1 MKKLIIALFV
11 SFLLI
16 NNVVYWAQCDQTF
29 PSKKLRYGYIYTF
42 HDDFHNSWTAP
53 LKIKWLDVEFTQ
65 KSNYWVIPKFGY
77 TDWIKGKKWI
87 MNPWESGKVAISN
100 EYSITRHP
108 VKREDDNIYIR
119 YVAKYID
126 LINGKES
133 WPIKEHTECQPY
145 SISWCWDGILDR
157 DYGETCDPMDPTK
170 TGWWSGWCSIDE
182 CKPVDTPKPKECKVL
197 TADPKSGNFPLKT
210 NFNCEWVNTS
220 TYKID
225 IKDSTG
231 KVINTINSKS
241 GSYEFT
247 TAGNYT
253 ATCYADG
260 LTAASCEQK
269 IDVTTTPNKECKVL
283 NANPTSGNFPLKT
296 EFSCEWVNTSNYKIE
311 IKDSTGKVINTINN
325 RTGSYEFTTA
335 GNYTAT
341 CYADGL
347 TSASCEQKIVPGNP
361 PAKECKVLN
370 MDPKN
375 HNNSLP
381 FEPNFSCEWTNT
393 SNYRIEIKDS
403 TGKILETINNRTGK
417 YKFDK
422 YWNYTATC
430 YADNLTSS
438 GCEQKININ
447 PGGSPNGSCDYLN
460 ENHTER
466 NDWYDFSFEC
476 RWSSSDYRLEIR
488 DLATRNTITTL
499 HSSNWRWD
507 YRIPK
512 DWRSY
517 EFKCYSWNASN
528 NKCERTFTPWRG
540 PNSNPGGGWSRENP
554 RCWDWIVQAWEVC
567 ERYDRNWRL
576 VDAKCSDDCRLKD
589 DYCGDWIV
597 QRPNSKWQME
607 ICDLWSRNGQPD
619 SWCTADCKVRD
630 LTIPWEKYF
639 KFGPQSINVIGSKM
653 NPYTTYGDMPSLTNM
668 NAKDEIYV
676 YEICVTNKS
685 NKFKSWNSIQVWKDW
700 SICQIVDKVLK
711 PWETVSMTKEV
722 LDVVAMNLPKWT
734 NQEDNVIVTTIK
746 TDRGDQTIKFRDS
759 AFFSSWNKFK
769 ARVSRSSIST
779 TWGWVSY
786 VSDNKAKNISNVAKV
801 TSREQG
807 DVNRVKADNNNNFV
821 WLAITEFLSS
831 YATKTLGE
839 DVVKKDTYDNRL
851 INYDPNIKNTWE
863 KITALSEF
871 KKYNWITWAYIIRGK
886 WLEINSLN
894 KEEFQKIK
902 EPTTYI
908 IEWGDL
914 TIKENIEKIPYNI
927 AFVVKW
933 WNILIWDKVNQ
944 INWTYIAI
952 PNGREWGYINW
963 IGDSTSVQLVIN
975 GSLYGDISD
984 LTAKRTYM
992 KVNKDWQLDVW
1003 TVVSYGSSVFRKPAP
1018 LTSTFIE
1025 EYVKAT
1031 KVAR

>member
-1 MKKLIIALFV
+1 
-11 SFLLI
+11 
-16 NNVVYWAQCDQTF
+16 
-29 PSKKLRYGYIYTF
+29 
-42 HDDFHNSWTAP
+42 
-53 LKIKWLDVEFTQ
+53 
-65 KSNYWVIPKFGY
+65 
-77 TDWIKGKKWI
+77 
-87 MNPWESGKVAISN
+87 
-100 EYSITRHP
+100 
-108 VKREDDNIYIR
+108 
-119 YVAKYID
+119 
-126 LINGKES
+126 
-133 WPIKEHTECQPY
+133 
-145 SISWCWDGILDR
+145 
-157 DYGETCDPMDPTK
+157 
-170 TGWWSGWCSIDE
+170 
-182 CKPVDTPKPKECKVL
+182 
-197 TADPKSGNFPLKT
+197 
-210 NFNCEWVNTS
+210 
-220 TYKID
+220 
-225 IKDSTG
+225 
-231 KVINTINSKS
+231 
-241 GSYEFT
+241 
-247 TAGNYT
+247 
-253 ATCYADG
+253 
-260 LTAASCEQK
+260 
-269 IDVTTTPNKECKVL
+269 
-283 NANPTSGNFPLKT
+283 
-296 EFSCEWVNTSNYKIE
+296 
-311 IKDSTGKVINTINN
+311 
-325 RTGSYEFTTA
+325 
-335 GNYTAT
+335 
-341 CYADGL
+341 
-347 TSASCEQKIVPGNP
+347 
-361 PAKECKVLN
+361 

-381 FEPNFSCEWTNT
+381 FEPNFSCEWINT

-438 GCEQKININ
+438 GCEQKIDIN
-447 PGGSPNGSCDYLN
+447 PGWSPNGSCDYLN

-476 RWSSSDYRLEIR
+476 RWSSSNYRLEI
-488 DLATRNTITTL
+488 DNFANWDHITTL
-499 HSSNWRWD
+499 YSNWSTWRWN

-517 EFKCYSWNASN
+517 KFKCFSWNASN
-528 NKCERTFTPWRG
+528 SKCEQTFTPWRG

-554 RCWDWIVQAWEVC
+554 RCWDWIVQAWEEC
-567 ERYDRNWRL
+567 ERYDHNWNL
-576 VDAKCSDDCRLKD
+576 VDATCSRECKRKPKN
-589 DYCGDWIV
+589 YCWDWIV
-597 QRPNSKWQME
+597 QRPNDDWQME
-607 ICDLWSRNGQPD
+607 ICDLWPDNGK
-619 SWCTADCKVRD
+619 SWCTDKCNVLDKTDPGEMAFDFWPR
-630 LTIPWEKYF
+630 
-639 KFGPQSINVIGSKM
+639 SINVIWVWM
-653 NPYTTYGDMPSLTNM
+653 NPYLAYWDQPYVRNTNK
-668 NAKDEIYV
+668 NSEIYV
-676 YEICVTNKS
+676 EDICITVNST
-685 NKFKSWNSIQVWKDW
+685 KFKSWKSIKVWNNGM
-700 SICQIVDKVLK
+700 ICQHFGQVLRRNGG
-711 PWETVSMTKEV
+711 E
-722 LDVVAMNLPKWT
+722 LRMNLSKDDVKSIKGFTW
-734 NQEDNVIVTTIK
+734 NHEDNIIVTTIK
-746 TDRGDQTIKFRDS
+746 TQSWKTYENTYYL
-759 AFFSSWNKFK
+759 SSQDKFK
-769 ARVSRSSIST
+769 ARVAKSSIST

-786 VSDNKAKNISNVAKV
+786 VSNKNKWNISDTAKV